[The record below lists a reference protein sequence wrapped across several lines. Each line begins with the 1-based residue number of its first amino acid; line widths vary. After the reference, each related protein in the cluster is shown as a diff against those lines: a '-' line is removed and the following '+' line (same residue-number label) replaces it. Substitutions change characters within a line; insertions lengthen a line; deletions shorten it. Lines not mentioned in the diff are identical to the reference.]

1 MRHTR
6 LRAVTTA
13 ALAAATA
20 LTLAACGGASPGD
33 STDGSTSGS
42 DGGSGDGDQ
51 SAVGGEASAW
61 ILTGGGWPVTA
72 ASFERWN
79 EGNPDQTI
87 TVEEFENDAFKEKIR
102 TSVGSGEAPT
112 LIMNWTGGTLADYVA
127 GGQVDDITAET
138 EDLVSRVMP
147 SVAQNGVVDG
157 ATYAVPMNDVQPV
170 ILYYNEDVFAQA
182 GIEVPTTWQETLD
195 AVATLSDAGII
206 PFSLAGQ
213 SVWPEL
219 MWIQYLTDRIGGPE
233 VFQAVLD
240 GEPDAWS
247 DPAILEALTKIQEL
261 VDAGGF
267 GDAFASVAAD
277 QSADAALVHTGRAAM
292 LLQGSWLYATFHADN
307 PEFATSALGFTTF
320 PTIEGGSGDPAN
332 IVGNPAN
339 FWSISASASDE
350 AKQTA
355 LDYLNEFVYDEDQL
369 TAMLDAGSVPPVA
382 GLEDRIA
389 QSDDAEYLE
398 FAYGM
403 VQDAPHFQLSWDQ
416 ALPSDQAQELLTNL
430 SQIFLGEI
438 TPQQFVDAMNAIL

>member
-6 LRAVTTA
+6 LRAVTA
-13 ALAAATA
+13 ATVAAATA

-33 STDGSTSGS
+33 STDAGT
-42 DGGSGDGDQ
+42 GGTGGAGDAQNGE
-51 SAVGGEASAW
+51 GGAASAW

-79 EGNPDQTI
+79 GEHDDQPI
-87 TVEEFENDAFKEKIR
+87 AVEEFENDAYKEKIR

-127 GGQVDDITAET
+127 NDQVVDIGAQTAELT
-138 EDLVSRVMP
+138 SRVMP

-157 ATYAVPMNDVQPV
+157 TTYAVPMNDVQPV
-170 ILYYNEDVFAQA
+170 VLYYNEDLFEQA

-195 AVATLSDAGII
+195 AVATFQDQGII

-247 DPAILEALTKIQEL
+247 DPAIAEALTKIQEL

-292 LLQGSWLYATFHADN
+292 LLQGSWVYATFHTDN

-320 PTIEGGSGDPAN
+320 PEIEGGSGDPAN

-339 FWSISASASDE
+339 FWSVSASASEE
-350 AKQTA
+350 AQQTA
-355 LDYLNEFVYDEDQL
+355 LDYIGQFVYDDDQL

-382 GLEDRIA
+382 GLEDQIA
-389 QSDDAEYLE
+389 QSDDAEYLG
-398 FAYGM
+398 FAYGL

-438 TPQQFVDAMNAIL
+438 TPQQFVDAMNATL

>member
-1 MRHTR
+1 M
-6 LRAVTTA
+6 TA
-13 ALAAATA
+13 ATVAAATA
-20 LTLAACGGASPGD
+20 LALAACGGASPGD
-33 STDGSTSGS
+33 STDAGT
-42 DGGSGDGDQ
+42 GGTGDDAQNGE
-51 SAVGGEASAW
+51 GGAASAW

-79 EGNPDQTI
+79 GANDDQPI
-87 TVEEFENDAFKEKIR
+87 AVEEFENDAYKEKIR

-127 GGQVDDITAET
+127 NDQVVDIGAQTAELT
-138 EDLVSRVMP
+138 SRVMP
-147 SVAQNGVVDG
+147 SVAQNGVIDG
-157 ATYAVPMNDVQPV
+157 TTYAVPMNDVQPV
-170 ILYYNEDVFAQA
+170 VLYYNEDLFAQA

-195 AVATLSDAGII
+195 AVATFQDQGII

-219 MWIQYLTDRIGGPE
+219 MWIQYLTDRVGGPE

-247 DPAILEALTKIQEL
+247 DPAIAEALTKIQEL

-292 LLQGSWLYATFHADN
+292 LLQGSWVYATFHTDN

-320 PTIEGGSGDPAN
+320 PEVEGGSGDPAN

-339 FWSISASASDE
+339 FWSVSASASEE
-350 AKQTA
+350 AQQTA
-355 LDYLNEFVYDEDQL
+355 LDYVNGSVYDDEQL

-382 GLEDRIA
+382 GLEDQIA
-389 QSDDAEYLE
+389 QSDDAEYLG
-398 FAYGM
+398 FAYGL

-438 TPQQFVDAMNAIL
+438 TPQQFVDAMNATL

>member
-6 LRAVTTA
+6 LRAVA
-13 ALAAATA
+13 AATIATATA

-33 STDGSTSGS
+33 STDGSTSGGD
-42 DGGSGDGDQ
+42 DGGGDT
-51 SAVGGEASAW
+51 AGGAASAW

-72 ASFERWN
+72 DSFQRWN
-79 EGNPDQTI
+79 DEHDDQQI
-87 TVEEFENDAFKEKIR
+87 AVEEFENDAYKEKIR

-127 GGQVDDITAET
+127 NDQVVDIGDRTA
-138 EDLVSRVMP
+138 DLTARVMP

-170 ILYYNEDVFAQA
+170 VLYYNEDLFAQA

-195 AVATLSDAGII
+195 AVATFQDAGII

-247 DPAILEALTKIQEL
+247 DPAVTEALTKIQEL
-261 VDAGGF
+261 VEAGGF

-292 LLQGSWLYATFHADN
+292 LLQGSWVYATFHTDN

-320 PTIEGGSGDPAN
+320 PTIEDGTGDPAN

-339 FWSISASASDE
+339 FWSISASASEE
-350 AKQTA
+350 AQQTA
-355 LDYLNEFVYDEDQL
+355 LDYVNQFVYDDDQL
-369 TAMLDAGSVPPVA
+369 TAMLDAGSVPPVE

-389 QSDDAEYLE
+389 QSDDAEYLG
-398 FAYGM
+398 FAYGL

-416 ALPSDQAQELLTNL
+416 ALPADQAQELLTNL

-438 TPQQFVDAMNAIL
+438 TPQQFVDAMNATL

>member
-1 MRHTR
+1 M
-6 LRAVTTA
+6 TA
-13 ALAAATA
+13 ATFAATA

-33 STDGSTSGS
+33 STDGSDDSTSGS
-42 DGGSGDGDQ
+42 DENGTEGG
-51 SAVGGEASAW
+51 AASAW

-79 EGNPDQTI
+79 GEHDDQPI
-87 TVEEFENDAFKEKIR
+87 AVEEFENDAYKEKIR

-112 LIMNWTGGTLADYVA
+112 LVMNWTGGTLADYVA
-127 GGQVDDITAET
+127 NDQVVDIGADTQA
-138 EDLVSRVMP
+138 LVDRVMP
-147 SVAQNGVVDG
+147 SVAQNGAIDG
-157 ATYAVPMNDVQPV
+157 TTYAVPMNDVQPV
-170 ILYYNEDVFAQA
+170 VLYYNEDLFAQA

-195 AVATLSDAGII
+195 AVATFSDAGII

-240 GEPDAWS
+240 GTPDAWS
-247 DPAILEALTKIQEL
+247 DPAITEALTKIQEL

-292 LLQGSWLYATFHADN
+292 LLQGSWVYATFHTDN

-320 PTIEGGSGDPAN
+320 PTIEDGSGDPAN

-339 FWSISASASDE
+339 FWSISASADD
-350 AKQTA
+350 AAQQTA
-355 LDYLNEFVYDEDQL
+355 LDYLNEFVYDDDQL

-382 GLEDRIA
+382 GLEDQIA
-389 QSDDAEYLE
+389 QSDDAEYLG
-398 FAYGM
+398 FAYGL

-416 ALPSDQAQELLTNL
+416 ALPADQAQELLTNL

-438 TPQQFVDAMNAIL
+438 TPQQFVDAMNATL